1 MCGVVVLLSKPFL
14 IVIVTVVI
22 VVAKLSDSI
31 LNLRRI
37 SFQFGQFDNFKMLFP
52 AVLTDFAN

>member
-1 MCGVVVLLSKPFL
+1 MCGVVVLLSKPFF
-14 IVIVTVVI
+14 IVIVAVVI

>member
-1 MCGVVVLLSKPFL
+1 MCGVVVLLSKPFF
-14 IVIVTVVI
+14 IVIVAVVI

-37 SFQFGQFDNFKMLFP
+37 SFQFGQLANFKMLFP

>member
-1 MCGVVVLLSKPFL
+1 MCGVVVLLSKPFF
-14 IVIVTVVI
+14 IVIVAVVI

-37 SFQFGQFDNFKMLFP
+37 SFRFGQLANFKMLFP